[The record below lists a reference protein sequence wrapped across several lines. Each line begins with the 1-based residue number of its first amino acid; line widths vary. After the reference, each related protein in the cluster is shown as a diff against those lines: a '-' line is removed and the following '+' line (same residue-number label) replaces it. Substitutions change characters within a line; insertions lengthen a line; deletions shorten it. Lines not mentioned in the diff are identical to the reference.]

1 MATASKLTLVRGKN
15 GSKRPVT
22 EMRDSAKS
30 AGSPLTPELKEF
42 ADRVLVPIL
51 LKEYLASVGPEIE
64 LAKEDSGASN
74 SETAARLLRQLRR
87 P

>member
-1 MATASKLTLVRGKN
+1 MATASKLAPVRG
-15 GSKRPVT
+15 KRPVT
-22 EMRDSAKS
+22 EMRS

-74 SETAARLLRQLRR
+74 SPTAARRLRQLRR

>member
-1 MATASKLTLVRGKN
+1 MTSPSKFGHAPLIKFDREGK
-15 GSKRPVT
+15 PV
-22 EMRDSAKS
+22 S
-30 AGSPLTPELKEF
+30 AGSPLTPEMKEF

-51 LKEYLASVGPEIE
+51 LREYLASVGREIE

-74 SETAARLLRQLRR
+74 SETTARLLRQLRR

>member
-1 MATASKLTLVRGKN
+1 VINLDQGQKRGS
-15 GSKRPVT
+15 G
-22 EMRDSAKS
+22 
-30 AGSPLTPELKEF
+30 GSPLTPEMKEF

-51 LKEYLASVGPEIE
+51 LKEYLAGVSPEIE

-74 SETAARLLRQLRR
+74 SETATRLLRQLRK

>member
-1 MATASKLTLVRGKN
+1 MATASKLAPVRGKN
-15 GSKRPVT
+15 ESKRPVA
-22 EMRDSAKS
+22 EMRAKS
-30 AGSPLTPELKEF
+30 AGSPLTPEMKEF
-42 ADRVLVPIL
+42 ADRVLVPVL

-74 SETAARLLRQLRR
+74 SRLRQLRR